1 MAKEIAAL
9 QTTEAVGR
17 SFFCFFY
24 YFEKENG
31 IKDLL
36 ELLLIFFYD
45 SPLTILIKDM
55 LKTDKTKSHHP

>member
-36 ELLLIFFYD
+36 ELLLIFF
-45 SPLTILIKDM
+45 LRFTIDYIDQRYVKN
-55 LKTDKTKSHHP
+55 